1 MVWFFGF
8 SCSSRV
14 PLCATPWAVTRQA
27 PLSMGFSRQ
36 EYWTE
41 LPCPSS
47 ESLTPEELEGIQLN
61 VVIAQTPDSGTYYIQ
76 SEGKVVTLT
85 YYE

>member
-1 MVWFFGF
+1 MLNYIGM
-8 SCSSRV
+8 
-14 PLCATPWAVTRQA
+14 PIQDAVNGLKDLGAKVETVK
-27 PLSMGFSRQ
+27 LS
-36 EYWTE
+36 T
-41 LPCPSS
+41 